1 LSNCSIFDLF
11 FSKKRKGNVIF
22 AAMRSYIEIITNWE
36 SFLAQSP
43 DGSLEDFAQWL
54 LATSNQQKT
63 RANSTLEG
71 DLQQYFDNNTSEYS
85 YTAANSEAA
94 YLIGRL
100 NKFIK
105 RYTKPLFSDLGI
117 TNQDEFAI
125 LAHVDYLK
133 ESIKKTIIE
142 DNLIDMSSGIDMMNR
157 LLKRKWLIERT
168 NPLDKREKLVSLT
181 PEGKAVLLNIYKGLA
196 TIPDILVD
204 MSDAQKNIFVQRLK
218 DLDDFHTK
226 HQ

>member
-1 LSNCSIFDLF
+1 MSNCSIFDLF